1 MYDAKKDLITV
12 DREIE
17 GLAEKIKLLENAIEL
32 LKTFKDKNDEV
43 LIFSP
48 RAEMAFN
55 DLRFYA
61 DVTAADE
68 VVIVMPDSAVLIYH

>member
-12 DREIE
+12 DQEIE
-17 GLAEKIKLLENAIEL
+17 ALTEKIKLLESSIEL
-32 LKTFKDKNDEV
+32 LKTFKDRDEDV

-48 RAEMAFN
+48 RAEKAFN

-68 VVIVMPDSAVLIYH
+68 IVIITPESAALIYH